1 MTWTLLDRCNKKTRD
16 KFPYNTCSH
25 RICYSRRYIILS
37 YNRWLR
43 RYWTGTKMQDHV
55 SLLFT
60 SFYLPRAQFYSNCA
74 SPLISLLL
82 ITNRDPFS
90 GETTRLK
97 NLTLLPPPYIMVM
110 KIYKYKTLEIILELD
125 SFAWSDIVLDSK
137 RNGPAPVLE
146 GHD

>member
-1 MTWTLLDRCNKKTRD
+1 MTWTLLDGCNKKTRD
-16 KFPYNTCSH
+16 KFPYNTCSNK
-25 RICYSRRYIILS
+25 ICYSRRYTILS

-43 RYWTGTKMQDHV
+43 SYWTGTKIRDHV
-55 SLLFT
+55 PLLFT

-74 SPLISLLL
+74 SPLIYLLL

-97 NLTLLPPPYIMVM
+97 NLTLLPPPYVMVT